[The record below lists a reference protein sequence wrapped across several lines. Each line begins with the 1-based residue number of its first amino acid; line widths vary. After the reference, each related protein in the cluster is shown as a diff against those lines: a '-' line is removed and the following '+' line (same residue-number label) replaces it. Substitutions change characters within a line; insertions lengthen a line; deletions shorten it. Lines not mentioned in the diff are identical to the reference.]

1 MVRLLLPLLLLGL
14 PLLEIAGFVLVGR
27 QIGVLAT
34 VALVIA
40 SVIAGSI
47 LLRWQGFGVL
57 TRIRRD
63 VEAGRDP
70 GRQLAHG
77 VMIIIAGILLIIP
90 GFFTDIAGLLL
101 FLPPVRDL
109 GWRLV
114 RDRVRVVGDFGM
126 FRGGGFNGGGGRRR
140 GGPTIDLDADDY
152 TSTTRNPESPWRR
165 IDDGA

>member
-1 MVRLLLPLLLLGL
+1 MARIILPLFLLGL

-40 SVIAGSI
+40 SAIAGSI

-77 VMIIIAGILLIIP
+77 VMILIAGILLIIP
-90 GFFTDIAGLLL
+90 GFITDIIGLLL

-126 FRGGGFNGGGGRRR
+126 FRGGAGPGGGRRR
-140 GGPTIDLDADDY
+140 GPTIDLDADDY
-152 TSTTRNPESPWRR
+152 SSTMRNPESPWRR